1 MNSKIDDSAAAII
14 GRMKHCLGVFSDS
27 KLAAE
32 LGVSPSAV
40 CLWRKSEAVPAG
52 KVVMVGRRTGVSL
65 DWLFM
70 GERHDGPAERH
81 REDMAQ
87 AKVALAEGRKLNPE
101 TVTRRL
107 IDMVAGQERE
117 LNLLRDLIDQAIV
130 RDVSLSDF
138 REALK
143 LLKVDANAE
152 RADVHLW
159 RFTDREIIHA
169 AGERRYVRRG
179 GSNA

>member
-1 MNSKIDDSAAAII
+1 MNSKIDDSAAAIV
-14 GRMKHCLGVFSDS
+14 GRMKHCLGVYSDR

-32 LGVSPSAV
+32 LGISPSAI
-40 CLWRKSEAVPAG
+40 CLWRKSESVPG
-52 KVVMVGRRTGVSL
+52 DKVLMVGRRTGASL
-65 DWLFM
+65 DWLFTGNRHGGQAGRH
-70 GERHDGPAERH
+70 GEDV
-81 REDMAQ
+81 AQ
-87 AKVALAEGRKLNPE
+87 AKTAAAEGRKLNPE

-107 IDMVAGQERE
+107 IDMVAGRERE